1 MKNIAILGSTG
12 SIGTQALDIV
22 RMYPERFNVVG
33 ISAKRN
39 AKLLL
44 NQIIEFKPVMASI
57 EDIDAYNSIKDKI
70 EWVCNNFEHT
80 QKNIES
86 DNAWKERLEI
96 E

>member
-33 ISAKRN
+33 IAAKSN

-44 NQIIEFKPVMASI
+44 EQIIEFKPVLASI
-57 EDIDAYNSIKDKI
+57 EDEAAYNSIK
-70 EWVCNNFEHT
+70 EYVFG
-80 QKNIES
+80 ES
-86 DNAWKERLEI
+86 NTI
-96 E
+96 FI